1 MNASERLRRI
11 REELAQMFLERSEVI
26 DGALAARTL
35 LDVARRRRLFRSICF
50 SSATTPLQVLD
61 PNRPQ
66 RYSVDLDKVLELA
79 EHFPGG
85 GTDFRQ
91 PLAAALECLQQA
103 RYRRADIVFITD
115 GECRVDEHWLADFKR
130 AKDRLGFS
138 VLSVLIDVG
147 SNAVGPLAAFSDK
160 VTSISQLTNEAG
172 REIFLRVA

>member
-11 REELAQMFLERSEVI
+11 REELAQMFLERSEVM
-26 DGALAARTL
+26 DGALVARTL
-35 LDVARRRRLFRSICF
+35 LDVARRRLFRSICF

-61 PNRPQ
+61 LNRPQ
-66 RYSVDLDKVLELA
+66 RYSVDLDRVLELA

-147 SNAVGPLAAFSDK
+147 SSAVGTLAAFSDK